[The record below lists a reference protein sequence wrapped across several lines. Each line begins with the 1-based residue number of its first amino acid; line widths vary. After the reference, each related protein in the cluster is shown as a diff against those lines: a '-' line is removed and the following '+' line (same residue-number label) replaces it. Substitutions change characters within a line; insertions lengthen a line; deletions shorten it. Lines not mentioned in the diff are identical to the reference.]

1 LFTAILKAVSSTGE
15 SLQDSSSTLRNVR
28 GTVLED
34 ILAGGPGPGGL
45 SPLGGGFN
53 NSLVV
58 TAATP
63 GAATGTFSPGTIIPG
78 DVMFVKFKFG
88 VVKSGRFIVLF
99 TPEASSS
106 PTPSP

>member
-1 LFTAILKAVSSTGE
+1 VFDAILKAVNSTGE
-15 SLQDSSSTLRNVR
+15 SLQDSSGTLRTVR

-34 ILAGGPGPGGL
+34 ILVGAPAPGGV
-45 SPLGGGFN
+45 SPLGGGMN

-63 GAATGTFSPGTIIPG
+63 GAAAGTFSPGTIAPG

-88 VVKSGRFIVLF
+88 VVRSGRFVVLF
-99 TPEASSS
+99 TPEASSA
-106 PTPSP
+106 PTP